1 MKSSGLRLG
10 AHVSVAGGVFNA
22 PAQAKA
28 LGCDVMQI
36 FTKNQR
42 QWKSPTLTDDEC
54 AQLKAQAKSCNV
66 DLAHSCSHA
75 SYLINIAASK
85 LSTRRSSVAL
95 LQDEVE
101 RCERLGV
108 GMLAFHPGAHVGQGE
123 DAGLDL
129 VIRALNDVL
138 RRTRGG
144 RTRILLETTAGQ
156 GSCLGHRL
164 EHLHRILDGVREPER
179 MGVCVDTCHIFAA
192 GYDLRTAEA
201 YRETARQIKK
211 IIGKKTV
218 RAFHLNDSKTPFG
231 SRVDRHEHIGEGSIG
246 VEGFRLL
253 MNDPDWAGVPG
264 FLETPGGPEGYARN
278 LAVLRSFCMTHG
290 A

>member
-10 AHVSVAGGVFNA
+10 AHVSIAGGVFNA

-42 QWKSPTLTDDEC
+42 QWKSPPLTDDEC
-54 AQLKAQAKSCNV
+54 AQLKAQAKACGV

-101 RCERLGV
+101 RCERFGV

-123 DAGLDL
+123 DTGLDL

-164 EHLHRILDGVREPER
+164 DHLRRILDGVREPER

-192 GYDLRTAEA
+192 GYDLRTAES
-201 YRETARQIKK
+201 YRETTRQIKK

-264 FLETPGGPEGYARN
+264 FLETPGGPEGYAKN
-278 LAVLRSFCMTHG
+278 LDVLRSFN
-290 A
+290 